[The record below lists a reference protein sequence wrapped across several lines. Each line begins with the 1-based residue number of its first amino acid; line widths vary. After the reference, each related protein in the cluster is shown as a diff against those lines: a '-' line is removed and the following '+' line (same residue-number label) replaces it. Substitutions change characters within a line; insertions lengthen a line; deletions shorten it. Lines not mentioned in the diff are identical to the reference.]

1 MFTSL
6 AQLLKNIISQCSR
19 FQAQV
24 NMCCQRPPALYLFQ
38 AHPLFSQ
45 QPPPPEER
53 FEPLPLLPQPAVKLY
68 LHIISS
74 GKTLKYRQYIGNL

>member
-1 MFTSL
+1 MFTVPGP
-6 AQLLKNIISQCSR
+6 SQHVC
-19 FQAQV
+19 
-24 NMCCQRPPALYLFQ
+24 MCCQRPPALYLFQ

-45 QPPPPEER
+45 QPPLPEER

>member
-1 MFTSL
+1 MFTVPGP
-6 AQLLKNIISQCSR
+6 SQHVC
-19 FQAQV
+19 
-24 NMCCQRPPALYLFQ
+24 MCCQRPPALYLFQ

-68 LHIISS
+68 IHIASISYHLAKHS
-74 GKTLKYRQYIGNL
+74 NLDNILGICNNI